1 VRRPVRRRLFW
12 HSISGS
18 VVRHAAILAGE
29 SLLPFSLPS
38 FRFSSRMPNRL
49 AQETSPYLQ
58 QHADNPVDWYPW
70 GEEALAKSRT
80 ENKPILLSIGYSACH
95 WCHVMAHESFEDPAV
110 AAVMN
115 EHFVNIKVDR
125 EERPDIDQI
134 YQLAHQML
142 TKRSGGWPLTMFLTP
157 DQMPFFGGTYYPNSA
172 RHNLPGFV
180 HIMERVVK
188 AYRERRAE
196 IDDQNRIV
204 FEALNEQMAPPTPTD
219 DGWSMAPI
227 ERAVSLLQT
236 SFDREHGGFGAAPKF
251 PHPTD
256 LGLLLRDAA
265 RRGNEQSL
273 HVVTHTLAKMAAG
286 GIYDH
291 LGGGFCRYSVDARW
305 QIPHF
310 EKMLYDNG
318 PLLSLYTS
326 AWTATKHPPFA
337 RVVEETAGWMM
348 REMQSPEGG
357 FYSSFDADSEGE
369 EGKFYVWSR
378 DEIRAVLTDEQ
389 FEVCALHWGLDQA
402 PNFEKTHWHLVITED
417 VTTIAAKL
425 GRPVEECERLVS
437 GARRT
442 LFDVR
447 KKRKYP
453 GRDDK
458 ILTSWNALAIAGMAR
473 AARVFDREDW
483 LISARRAVDF
493 ISRTLWRNGRLLAT
507 YKDGRAHLNAYLD
520 DYAYLVDALIEL
532 MQTDFRSA
540 DLQFAR
546 SIADALITHFADADH
561 GSFYF
566 TSHDHERLIQRTK
579 AAHDGATPSG
589 NGVAAF
595 ALNRLGH
602 LTGDTRYLT
611 AAERT
616 VRAFYA
622 HIEQHPPAFASLL
635 CALEEMIEPTRTVVL
650 AGVKAHTRTWV
661 TSINQQYRPDA
672 MIVAVDPRTAELPV
686 TLAQPAPAVGVNAY
700 VCQGVT
706 CSAAVATIEAL
717 TRLLDDGV

>member
-1 VRRPVRRRLFW
+1 
-12 HSISGS
+12 
-18 VVRHAAILAGE
+18 
-29 SLLPFSLPS
+29 
-38 FRFSSRMPNRL
+38 MPNRL
-49 AQETSPYLQ
+49 ANETSPYLQ

-70 GEEALAKSRT
+70 GEEALAKSRV

-142 TKRSGGWPLTMFLTP
+142 AKRSGGWPLTMFLTP
-157 DQMPFFGGTYYPNSA
+157 DQVPFFGGTYYPKSA

-180 HIMERVVK
+180 HIMERVVT
-188 AYRERRAE
+188 AFRERRAE

-204 FEALNEQMAPPTPTD
+204 FDALNEQMAPSTPTD

-227 ERAVSLLQT
+227 ERAVAMLQT

-256 LGLLLRDAA
+256 LALLLRDAA
-265 RRGNEQSL
+265 RRGTEQSL
-273 HVVTHTLAKMAAG
+273 HVVTHTLGKMAAG

-291 LGGGFCRYSVDARW
+291 LGGGFCRYSVDAQW

-326 AWTATKHPPFA
+326 AWTATKQPQFA
-337 RVVEETAGWMM
+337 RVVAETADWMV
-348 REMQSPEGG
+348 REMQSQEGG
-357 FYSSFDADSEGE
+357 YYSSFDADSEGE

-378 DEIRAVLTDEQ
+378 DEIRTNLSDEQ
-389 FEVCALHWGLDQA
+389 FAVCSLHWGLDRA
-402 PNFEKTHWHLVITED
+402 PNFEKTHWHL
-417 VTTIAAKL
+417 TIAQDLAAVARKL
-425 GRPVEECERLVS
+425 GRPIEECERLVNA
-437 GARRT
+437 ART
-442 LFDVR
+442 VLLAVR
-447 KKRKYP
+447 GQRVWP

-473 AARVFDREDW
+473 AARVFDRPDW
-483 LISARRAVDF
+483 LASARRAIDF
-493 ISRTLWRNGRLLAT
+493 IAQTLWRDRRLLAT

-520 DYAYLVDALIEL
+520 DYAYLLDALIEL
-532 MQTDFRSA
+532 MQADFRPT
-540 DLQFAR
+540 DLAFAR
-546 SIADALITHFADADH
+546 LLADALITHFEDADR
-561 GSFYF
+561 GGFFF

-579 AAHDGATPSG
+579 AAHDGATPAG
-589 NGVAAF
+589 NGMAAF

-602 LTGDTRYLT
+602 LTGDMRYIA

-616 VRAFYA
+616 VRAFNA
-622 HIEQHPPAFASLL
+622 QIEQHPSAFATLL
-635 CALEEMIEPTRTVVL
+635 AGLEELLQPTRMVVL
-650 AGVKAHTRTWV
+650 AGAETKTRTWL
-661 TSINQQYRPDA
+661 TPISRQDLPDA
-672 MIVAVDPRTAELPV
+672 IVMAIDPSIVGLPAP
-686 TLAQPAPAVGVNAY
+686 LARPAPADGVNAY

-706 CSAAVATIEAL
+706 CSAPVTSIEAL
-717 TRLLDDGV
+717 ASLLAARDLPG

>member
-1 VRRPVRRRLFW
+1 
-12 HSISGS
+12 
-18 VVRHAAILAGE
+18 
-29 SLLPFSLPS
+29 
-38 FRFSSRMPNRL
+38 MPNRL

-70 GEEALAKSRT
+70 GEVALAKSRA

-110 AAVMN
+110 AQVMN

-142 TKRSGGWPLTMFLTP
+142 AKRSGGWPLTMFLTP
-157 DQMPFFGGTYYPNSA
+157 DQVPFFGGTYYPKSA

-180 HIMERVVK
+180 HIMERVVQ
-188 AYRERRAE
+188 AFRERRPE
-196 IDDQNRIV
+196 IDEQNHIV
-204 FEALNEQMAPPTPTD
+204 FEALNEQMAPPTSTD

-227 ERAVSLLQT
+227 ERAVTMLQT

-251 PHPTD
+251 PHPSD
-256 LGLLLRDAA
+256 LALLLRDAA
-265 RRGNEQSL
+265 RRGHKQSL

-291 LGGGFCRYSVDARW
+291 LAGGFCRYSVDAQW

-318 PLLSLYTS
+318 SLLSLYTT
-326 AWTATKHPPFA
+326 AWTATKHPQFA
-337 RVVEETAGWMM
+337 RIVAATADWML

-357 FYSSFDADSEGE
+357 YYSSFDADSEGE

-378 DEIRAVLTDEQ
+378 DEIRALLSDEQ
-389 FEVCALHWGLDQA
+389 FAVCSLHLGLDRA
-402 PNFEKTHWHLVITED
+402 PNYETTHWHLTVALD
-417 VTTIAAKL
+417 IAAVAEKV
-425 GRPVEECERLVS
+425 GRPAEECERLVNA
-437 GARRT
+437 ARAV
-442 LFDVR
+442 LLGVR
-447 KKRKYP
+447 NKRVWP

-473 AARVFDREDW
+473 AARVFDRPDW
-483 LISARRAVDF
+483 LASAHRAVDF
-493 ISRTLWRNGRLLAT
+493 ILRTLWRNGRLLAT
-507 YKDGRAHLNAYLD
+507 YKDGHAHLNAYLD

-532 MQTDFRSA
+532 VQAEFRPA
-540 DLQFAR
+540 DLAFAR
-546 SIADALITHFADADH
+546 ALADALILHFEDADQ
-561 GSFYF
+561 GGFFF

-579 AAHDGATPSG
+579 AAHDGATPAG
-589 NGVAAF
+589 NGMAAF

-602 LTGDTRYLT
+602 LTGDVRYIA

-616 VRAFYA
+616 VRAFHA
-622 HIEQHPPAFASLL
+622 QIDQHPPAFATLL
-635 CALEEMIEPTRTVVL
+635 GALEELLNPTRMVVL
-650 AGVKAHTRTWV
+650 TGVKATVRTWITPV
-661 TSINQQYRPDA
+661 SRQYRPDA
-672 MIVAVDPRTAELPV
+672 MVVAVDSRAEDLPA
-686 TLAQPAPAVGVNAY
+686 TLARPAPPDGVNAY
-700 VCQGVT
+700 VCQGVR
-706 CSAAVATIEAL
+706 CAAPVASIEAL
-717 TRLLDDGV
+717 TSLLTEGVVPGLEVGKSTW